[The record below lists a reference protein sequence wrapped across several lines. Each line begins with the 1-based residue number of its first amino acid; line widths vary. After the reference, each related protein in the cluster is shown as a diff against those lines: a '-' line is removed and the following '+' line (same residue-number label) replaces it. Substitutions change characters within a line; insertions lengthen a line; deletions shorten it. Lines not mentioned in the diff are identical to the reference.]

1 MLTYQNILVLRHFRH
16 CRALEP
22 SQKGKRPRFHYVA
35 FYKETFQ
42 QSLQLFSPLRT
53 SRQSATEDCKNE
65 ISQKAPIATL
75 PPVFHLRP
83 EEHLTPLLRP
93 TRKKGWCRIQ
103 AGSCGYDKLR
113 IVSAGSG
120 KVSGKSAGSEPK
132 FVPYVAKNKQS
143 SFVSNTELPPQLR
156 RHCSSH

>member
-1 MLTYQNILVLRHFRH
+1 ML
-16 CRALEP
+16 
-22 SQKGKRPRFHYVA
+22 RFN
-35 FYKETFQ
+35 KETFQ

-83 EEHLTPLLRP
+83 EETPQRP
-93 TRKKGWCRIQ
+93 CSDRRARKDGAGFQ

-113 IVSAGSG
+113 IVSVEVEKFLQERRFRA
-120 KVSGKSAGSEPK
+120 KVRA
-132 FVPYVAKNKQS
+132 
-143 SFVSNTELPPQLR
+143 LR
-156 RHCSSH
+156 RQEQTIFIREQHRIAASAQAALFLSLANTIDLKTTKELRYSASVSVSSGDVRR